1 MASDNRLQNANDIGL
16 LSGQRSFNGFVGKKD
31 KVDSFKLSLAQ
42 RSTCSLSLTGLK
54 ANANLTLLNASGVAI
69 AISTQQGKRAEAITA
84 TLDAGT
90 FYIQISQKKGN
101 TSYVLGAIGTAV
113 PVVTPTPLPNTNTPT
128 PSPTPVP
135 TPSPTPVPVINPL
148 IYPSPE
154 PGQSLRSAYDLG
166 ALTGVKG
173 IQDFVGIY
181 DPRDV
186 YRFTL
191 AQPSPVS
198 AKVIGMTSSV
208 KLQLIYDANNNG
220 LIDDYREELE
230 TDSSRYNGASAAITR
245 NLGAGNYFIKVLNDA
260 EGFNTNYTLTVSPSD
275 TPSSLPSPS
284 NQPAYPNISPVLLSV
299 DPGSSIGAAYNVGVL
314 NENKV
319 FQGFVGVTDSDD
331 YYKITVN
338 QSSTFSAKIT
348 GMTSDTTLQLIYDA
362 NNNGLIDDYRE
373 ELESDSSR
381 YNGVSASVSRNLG
394 AGTYY
399 IKVKNN
405 QAGYNTNYILSL
417 SA

>member
-1 MASDNRLQNANDIGL
+1 MASDNKLQNANNIGL
-16 LSGQRSFNGFVGKKD
+16 LSGQRSFNGFVGRKD
-31 KVDSFKLSLAQ
+31 KVDSFKLSFSQ
-42 RSTCSLSLTGLK
+42 RSTCSLSLTGLR
-54 ANANLTLLNASGVAI
+54 ANANLALLDASGVAI
-69 AISTQQGKRAEAITA
+69 AISTQQGKRAETITA

-90 FYIQISQKKGN
+90 FYIRVSRQKGN
-101 TSYVLGAIGTAV
+101 TNYVLGVIGVAV
-113 PVVTPTPLPNTNTPT
+113 PVVPPAPSPSTSTPTTPTPTPI
-128 PSPTPVP
+128 
-135 TPSPTPVPVINPL
+135 PVIDPL

-154 PGQSLRSAYDLG
+154 PGQSLRSAYDMG
-166 ALTGVKG
+166 ALTGIKG
-173 IQDFVGIY
+173 FQDFVGVY

-186 YRFTL
+186 YKFTL
-191 AQPSPVS
+191 AQPSPIS
-198 AKVIGMTSSV
+198 AKITGMTSSV

-230 TDSSRYNGASAAITR
+230 TNSSRYNGTSASITR
-245 NLGAGNYFIKVLNDA
+245 NLGAGSYFVKVLNDA

-284 NQPAYPNISPVLLSV
+284 NQPVYPNTVPALPPV

-319 FQGFVGVTDSDD
+319 FQGFVGVTDADD

-338 QSSTFSAKIT
+338 QSSTFSAKVT
-348 GMTSDTTLQLIYDA
+348 GITSDTSLQLIYDA

-381 YNGVSASVSRNLG
+381 YNGVSASISRNLG

-399 IKVKNN
+399 VKVKNN